1 MPAAGAITGNL
12 GARCRVSLYDPVR
25 GPTRERTSTMRRTF
39 LSAAVLVAQLPDP
52 SPVWL
57 AISVAYVA
65 YYVAL
70 SLHLTARRG
79 RPAPTVG

>member
-1 MPAAGAITGNL
+1 MAVLDQISWVVVG
-12 GARCRVSLYDPVR
+12 Y
-25 GPTRERTSTMRRTF
+25 
-39 LSAAVLVAQLPDP
+39 AVLVAQLPDP

-70 SLHLTARRG
+70 SLHLTARRV
-79 RPAPTVG
+79 RPVPTVG

>member
-1 MPAAGAITGNL
+1 M
-12 GARCRVSLYDPVR
+12 R
-25 GPTRERTSTMRRTF
+25 GPRLRPVGYVYPSRTSTLKWTT
-39 LSAAVLVAQLPDP
+39 LALTCVWLVGYAVLVAQLPDP

-79 RPAPTVG
+79 HPVPALG

>member
-1 MPAAGAITGNL
+1 
-12 GARCRVSLYDPVR
+12 
-25 GPTRERTSTMRRTF
+25 
-39 LSAAVLVAQLPDP
+39 
-52 SPVWL
+52 VWL

-79 RPAPTVG
+79 RLVPAVG